1 MSTSFFIEDI
11 HHKGCITVEQVLEI
25 GQDFSQYTVGEDD
38 EEYNDFLKEKIGNF
52 ECILLGKE
60 NVSARGFELSY
71 DDKTGSYEIR
81 IFTPSA
87 VADYETAF
95 DYLKKLCAFLGNNK
109 ITTEDNEAYTSD
121 TISTYNYKE
130 QIRCTLEAIYDDLK
144 NSDHEY
150 FEIFGLYRPVAVN
163 KKIVKQLLKSG
174 NAVDNFSSFMT
185 NLQYIDAYSA
195 KQKIY
200 EKDDGTTMGLYTI
213 TETVPTII
221 PFTPCIEYE
230 NADTVKDSDVSQW
243 LIGLVVIDGDPN
255 LPESYSVYKYIEHK
269 KFVKRLPGK
278 KYTVLDAKY
287 ILIQGLTRKE
297 IESIAK

>member
-52 ECILLGKE
+52 ECVLLGKE

-71 DDKTGSYEIR
+71 DDKTDSYAVR
-81 IFTPSA
+81 IFAPSSI
-87 VADYETAF
+87 ADYESAF
-95 DYLKKLCAFLGNNK
+95 DYIKKLSVFLENDN
-109 ITTEDNEAYTSD
+109 ITTEDNETYTAD
-121 TISTYNYKE
+121 TISAYNYKE

-150 FEIFGLYRPVAVN
+150 FEIFGLCRPVALN
-163 KKIVKQLLKSG
+163 KKIVKELIKTKE
-174 NAVDNFSSFMT
+174 AVENFSSFIT
-185 NLQYIDAYSA
+185 DLQYIDAHSA
-195 KQKIY
+195 RQKLCK
-200 EKDDGTTMGLYTI
+200 EDDGSIFGVYTI

-221 PFTPCIEYE
+221 PFTPCIAYE
-230 NADTVKDSDVSQW
+230 NADTVKNSDISQW

-255 LPESYSVYKYIEHK
+255 DPESYSVYKYIEHK
-269 KFVKRLPGK
+269 KFVKKLPGK

-287 ILIQGLTRKE
+287 ILIQGLSRKE

>member
-1 MSTSFFIEDI
+1 MSTSLFIEDI

-52 ECILLGKE
+52 ECVLLGKE

-95 DYLKKLCAFLGNNK
+95 DYLKKLCAFLGNDK
-109 ITTEDNEAYTSD
+109 ITTEDNEAYTAD
-121 TISTYNYKE
+121 TITAYNYKE
-130 QIRCTLEAIYDDLK
+130 QIGYALETIYNNLK
-144 NSDHEY
+144 NSAHEH
-150 FEIFGLYRPVAVN
+150 FEIFGLHRPVALN
-163 KKIVKQLLKSG
+163 KKIIKEIIKTKE
-174 NAVDNFSSFMT
+174 AVENFSSFIT

-200 EKDDGTTMGLYTI
+200 KKDDGSIFGVYTI

-255 LPESYSVYKYIEHK
+255 DPGSYSVYKYIEHK

-278 KYTVLDAKY
+278 KYTMLDAKY
-287 ILIQGLTRKE
+287 ILIQGLSRKE

>member
-1 MSTSFFIEDI
+1 MSTSLFIEDI

-25 GQDFSQYTVGEDD
+25 GQDFSQYNVGKDD

-52 ECILLGKE
+52 ECVLLGKE
-60 NVSARGFELSY
+60 NVSARGFEFSY
-71 DDKTGSYEIR
+71 DDKTCSYSIR

-87 VADYETAF
+87 IADYETAF
-95 DYLKKLCAFLGNNK
+95 DYMKKLCVFLENDK
-109 ITTEDNEAYTSD
+109 ITTEDNETYTAD
-121 TISTYNYKE
+121 TITAYNYKE
-130 QIRCTLEAIYDDLK
+130 QIGYALEAIYNNLK
-144 NSDHEY
+144 NSDHEH
-150 FEIFGLYRPVAVN
+150 FEIFGLHRPVALN
-163 KKIVKQLLKSG
+163 KKIIKEIIKTKE
-174 NAVDNFSSFMT
+174 AVENFSSFIT

-195 KQKIY
+195 RQKIY
-200 EKDDGTTMGLYTI
+200 KKDDGSIFGVYTI

-255 LPESYSVYKYIEHK
+255 APGSYSVYKYIEHK

-287 ILIQGLTRKE
+287 IRIEGLTRKE

>member
-1 MSTSFFIEDI
+1 MSTSLFIEDI
-11 HHKGCITVEQVLEI
+11 HHKGCITVGQALEI

-52 ECILLGKE
+52 ECVLLGKE

-71 DDKTGSYEIR
+71 DDKTDSYAVR
-81 IFTPSA
+81 IFAPSSI
-87 VADYETAF
+87 ADYESAF
-95 DYLKKLCAFLGNNK
+95 DYIKKLCVFLENDN
-109 ITTEDNEAYTSD
+109 ITTEDNETYTSD

-130 QIRCTLEAIYDDLK
+130 QIGYALEAIYDDLK

-150 FEIFGLYRPVAVN
+150 FEIFGLHRPVALN
-163 KKIVKQLLKSG
+163 KKIIKEIIKTKE
-174 NAVDNFSSFMT
+174 AVENFSSFIT

-195 KQKIY
+195 RQKIY
-200 EKDDGTTMGLYTI
+200 KKDDGSIFGVYTI

-230 NADTVKDSDVSQW
+230 NADTVKDSDISQW

-255 LPESYSVYKYIEHK
+255 DPGSYSVYKYIEHK

>member
-1 MSTSFFIEDI
+1 MSTSFFIQDI
-11 HHKGCITVEQVLEI
+11 NKKGCITVEQALEI
-25 GQDFSQYTVGEDD
+25 GQDFSQYVVQEDA
-38 EEYNDFLKEKIGNF
+38 EEYNAFLKEKIDNF
-52 ECILLGKE
+52 ECILLGKD
-60 NVSARGFELSY
+60 NISARGFELSY
-71 DDKTGSYEIR
+71 DEKTDSYAVR
-81 IFTPSA
+81 IFAPSSI
-87 VADYETAF
+87 ADYETAF
-95 DYLKKLCAFLGNNK
+95 DYIKKLCVFLENDN
-109 ITTEDNEAYTSD
+109 ITTEDNETYTSD
-121 TISTYNYKE
+121 TISAYNYKE

-221 PFTPCIEYE
+221 PFTPCVEYV
-230 NADTVKDSDVSQW
+230 NADTVNNRDIFQW
-243 LIGLVVIDGDPN
+243 LIGLVVIEGDPN

-287 ILIQGLTRKE
+287 ILIQGLSRKE
-297 IESIAK
+297 IESLAK

>member
-52 ECILLGKE
+52 ECVLLGKE

-95 DYLKKLCAFLGNNK
+95 NYLKKLCAFLGNNK
-109 ITTEDNEAYTSD
+109 ITTEDNETYTTD
-121 TISTYNYKE
+121 TITAYNYKE
-130 QIRCTLEAIYDDLK
+130 QIGYALEAIYNNLK
-144 NSDHEY
+144 NSDHEH
-150 FEIFGLYRPVAVN
+150 FEIFGLCRPVAVN

-174 NAVDNFSSFMT
+174 NAVDNFSSFMI

-221 PFTPCIEYE
+221 PFTPCVEYV
-230 NADTVKDSDVSQW
+230 NADAVNNRDISQW
-243 LIGLVVIDGDPN
+243 LIGLVVIEGDPN

-287 ILIQGLTRKE
+287 ILIQGLSRKE

>member
-71 DDKTGSYEIR
+71 DDKTGSYAVR
-81 IFTPSA
+81 IFAPSSI
-87 VADYETAF
+87 ADYESAF
-95 DYLKKLCAFLGNNK
+95 DYIKKLCVFLENDN
-109 ITTEDNEAYTSD
+109 ITTEDNETYTSD

-130 QIRCTLEAIYDDLK
+130 QIRCTLEAIYNNLK
-144 NSDHEY
+144 NSDHEH
-150 FEIFGLYRPVAVN
+150 FEIFGLHRPVALN
-163 KKIVKQLLKSG
+163 KKIIKEIIKTKE
-174 NAVDNFSSFMT
+174 AVENFSSFIT

-195 KQKIY
+195 RQKIY
-200 EKDDGTTMGLYTI
+200 KKDDGSIFGVYTI

-230 NADTVKDSDVSQW
+230 NADTVKDSDISQW

-287 ILIQGLTRKE
+287 ILIQGLSRKE

>member
-1 MSTSFFIEDI
+1 MSTSLFIEDI
-11 HHKGCITVEQVLEI
+11 HHQGCITVEQVLEI
-25 GQDFSQYTVGEDD
+25 GQDFTQYTVGEDD

-95 DYLKKLCAFLGNNK
+95 DYLKKLCAFLGNDK
-109 ITTEDNEAYTSD
+109 ITTEDNEAYTAD
-121 TISTYNYKE
+121 TITAYNYKE
-130 QIRCTLEAIYDDLK
+130 QIGYALEAIYNNLK
-144 NSDHEY
+144 NSDHEH
-150 FEIFGLYRPVAVN
+150 FEIFGLHRPVALN
-163 KKIVKQLLKSG
+163 KKIIKEIIKTKE
-174 NAVDNFSSFMT
+174 AVENFSSFIT

-200 EKDDGTTMGLYTI
+200 KKDDGSIFGVYTI

-243 LIGLVVIDGDPN
+243 LMGLVVIDGDPN
-255 LPESYSVYKYIEHK
+255 DPGSYSVYKYIEHK

-287 ILIQGLTRKE
+287 ILIEGLTRKE

>member
-1 MSTSFFIEDI
+1 MSASFFVEDI

-52 ECILLGKE
+52 ECVLLGKE

-71 DDKTGSYEIR
+71 DDKTDSYEIR

-87 VADYETAF
+87 VSDYETAF

-109 ITTEDNEAYTSD
+109 ITTEDNEAYTAD
-121 TISTYNYKE
+121 TITAYNYKE
-130 QIRCTLEAIYDDLK
+130 QIGYALEAIYNNLK
-144 NSDHEY
+144 NSDHEH
-150 FEIFGLYRPVAVN
+150 FEIFGLHRPVALN
-163 KKIVKQLLKSG
+163 KKIIKEIIKTKE
-174 NAVDNFSSFMT
+174 AVENFSSFIT

-195 KQKIY
+195 RQKIY
-200 EKDDGTTMGLYTI
+200 KKDDGSIFGVYTI

-243 LIGLVVIDGDPN
+243 LMGLVVIDGDPN
-255 LPESYSVYKYIEHK
+255 DPGSYSVYKYIEHK

-287 ILIQGLTRKE
+287 ILIQGLSRKE